1 VAAFDA
7 GPWADFSVGMAGAGA
22 ALAGLLFVAVS
33 INLEAILAGANVA
46 SRAALAL
53 VLLATPIFL
62 ALAVL
67 IPEQPH
73 GALGTELI
81 VVGVSSGIALASLA
95 RPARRSGYQ
104 PFSSWVGISVMPA
117 AIVSLGSVLAGVGV
131 LTASVG
137 GLYWIPAAVTFGF
150 LGGLANAWV
159 LLVEVRR

>member
-33 INLEAILAGANVA
+33 INLDAILAGTNVA
-46 SRAALAL
+46 SRAAQAL

-67 IPEQPH
+67 IPEQPR
-73 GALGTELI
+73 GALGTELV
-81 VVGVSSGIALASLA
+81 VVGVTSGLGLAFLA
-95 RPARRSGYQ
+95 RPARRSAYQ
-104 PFSSWVGISVMPA
+104 PISSWLSISVLPA
-117 AIVSLGSVLAGVGV
+117 AVVSLSSVLAGVGV
-131 LTASVG
+131 LTESLG
-137 GLYWIPAAVTFGF
+137 GLYWFPLAVTFGF
-150 LGGLANAWV
+150 LGGLTNAWV